1 MTRETAVTEEIT
13 YDTQNCKIC
22 ETEVATDSA
31 APLDTF
37 EPHGHAVILGEGKF
51 QQKIE
56 HQGNWD
62 RELYFELEKE
72 DTQLPTVEGYIIC
85 EDCAQSIHQHPE
97 TAGKY
102 TGRIPSALRSTNID
116 GFSVDETT
124 AVIILAILLLLL
136 IFSVLL

>member
-1 MTRETAVTEEIT
+1 MARETAVTEEIR

-22 ETEVATDSA
+22 GTEVATDSA

-51 QQKIE
+51 RQEIE
-56 HQGNWD
+56 HEGNWD

-72 DTQLPTVEGYIIC
+72 DTQLPTVKGYIIC

-102 TGRIPSALRSTNID
+102 TGKIPSTLRPTNID
-116 GFSVDETT
+116 DFAVDKTS
-124 AVIILAILLLLL
+124 VIIILTILFILL
-136 IFSVLL
+136 IFGLLL